1 MQKINWGLRS
11 QDAPIAFA
19 GAEQLCEG
27 CIVDLEHEGT
37 RVSVRVQ
44 SHEGQAWT
52 GEITGFPQC
61 ADTCEIGDLKVGTTV
76 QFEDNQVLR
85 CAA

>member
-1 MQKINWGLRS
+1 MQKVNWDQRS
-11 QDAPIAFA
+11 EDATIVFA
-19 GAEQLCEG
+19 GAEQVCEG

-44 SHEGQAWT
+44 GQEGQAWT
-52 GEITGFPQC
+52 GEITGFPQHS
-61 ADTCEIGDLKVGTTV
+61 DTSAIGELKIGSTV